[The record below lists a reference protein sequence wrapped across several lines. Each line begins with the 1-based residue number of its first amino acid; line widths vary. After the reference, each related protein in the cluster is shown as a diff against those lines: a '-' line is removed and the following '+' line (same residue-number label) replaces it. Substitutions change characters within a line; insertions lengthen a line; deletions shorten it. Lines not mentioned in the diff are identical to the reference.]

1 MDSENVKIV
10 LFETETLKKSLESIK
25 KCIEFT
31 LSNNDLPFDDKMNIF
46 CNYKMILSS
55 FDTLDQLQKM
65 ACTPK

>member
-1 MDSENVKIV
+1 MESENVKIV
-10 LFETETLKKSLESIK
+10 LFETNTLKKSLESIK

-31 LSNNDLPFDDKMNIF
+31 ISNNDLDFDDKMTIF

-65 ACTPK
+65 ACQKK